1 MQSPQYPHPPQTPSL
16 PQAPAPHLLMELT
29 LGTVSLSHTRS
40 ASSRSLI
47 SQANMVGFWRLYS
60 AIFSTTL
67 GVATFGL
74 DPPITPGLML
84 PVS

>member
-1 MQSPQYPHPPQTPSL
+1 MHSHQHSHPTQTLSFPK
-16 PQAPAPHLLMELT
+16 APATHLLMELT